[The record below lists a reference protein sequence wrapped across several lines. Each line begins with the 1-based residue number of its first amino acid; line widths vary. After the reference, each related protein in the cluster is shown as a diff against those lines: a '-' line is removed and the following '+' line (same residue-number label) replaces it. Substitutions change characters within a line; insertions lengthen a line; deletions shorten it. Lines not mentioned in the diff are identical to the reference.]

1 MAADSPE
8 HDDTTRILPE
18 MQRREIP
25 VKLIPH
31 EDATLGE
38 MEQQRAALLTRSHL
52 PPHAAECLSL
62 RGGKDATKKAER
74 NVQSVSPCVC
84 VYERVCK

>member
-1 MAADSPE
+1 MMAADSPR
-8 HDDTTRILPE
+8 HDDMTRILPE

-31 EDATLGE
+31 EDTTLGE

-52 PPHAAECLSL
+52 PPHAAECLSA
-62 RGGKDATKKAER
+62 RGGKDARKKQKEIYSACR
-74 NVQSVSPCVC
+74 RVC
-84 VYERVCK
+84 V